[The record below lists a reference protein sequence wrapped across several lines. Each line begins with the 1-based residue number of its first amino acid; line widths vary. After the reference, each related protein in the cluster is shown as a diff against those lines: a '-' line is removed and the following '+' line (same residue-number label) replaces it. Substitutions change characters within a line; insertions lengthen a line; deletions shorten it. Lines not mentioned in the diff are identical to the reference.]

1 VTARFRL
8 PLGRGLFFLCAFLF
22 ALIALL
28 PLRLGLDW
36 FGLSDRGF
44 AAREASGSV
53 WLGTLEEAQF
63 GRVAMGDLG
72 TGLDTWPL
80 LVGTARIEVEGL
92 GGRRLKGAF
101 TSTRRGFGVDDV
113 EAQVAMA
120 GAFGPLPL
128 AGLDLDDLSVRFE
141 GGQCRSAEGR
151 VKATLGGDYGGVPLP
166 ALAGVARCEGGL
178 LLLPLASQAGSER
191 LVLRIGADGRY
202 RAELIVRPSQPAVA
216 AALTAAGF
224 AAAGGSYTMRLSGT
238 L

>member
-1 VTARFRL
+1 VTTRFRL

-28 PLRLGLDW
+28 PLRLALDW
-36 FGLSDRGF
+36 FGLGERGF
-44 AAREASGSV
+44 AARQANGSV
-53 WLGTLEEAQF
+53 WLGTVQEAQF
-63 GRVAMGDLG
+63 GRVALGDLG
-72 TGLDTWPL
+72 TSLNILPL
-80 LVGTARIEVEGL
+80 LVGTARIEVQGL
-92 GGRRLKGAF
+92 EGRRLKGAF

-141 GGQCRSAEGR
+141 GGQCRSVEGR
-151 VKATLGGDYGGVPLP
+151 VKATLGGDFGGVPLP

-178 LLLPLASQAGSER
+178 LLLPLTSQAGSER
-191 LVLRIGADGRY
+191 LLLRIGADGRY
-202 RAELIVRPSQPAVA
+202 RAELSVRPSQPAVA

-224 AAAGGSYTMRLSGT
+224 AAAGGGYTLRLTGE